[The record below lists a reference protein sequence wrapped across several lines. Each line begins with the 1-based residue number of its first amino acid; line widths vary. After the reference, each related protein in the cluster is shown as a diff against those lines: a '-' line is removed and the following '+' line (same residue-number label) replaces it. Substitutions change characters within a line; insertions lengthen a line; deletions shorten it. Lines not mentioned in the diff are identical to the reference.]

1 MEKSEKAEQMI
12 KAEVLVPLLNANE
25 PEARLV
31 EIHVKEGQE
40 VAKGALLLTIETT
53 KAAADVEAPEAGC
66 VRLLAEEGAI
76 LEVGERLAL
85 ITETADE
92 PLDLK
97 ASAKKERASADGGP
111 RLTKPARVLAEQ
123 LGLDL
128 ASLPSDRL
136 LTEEAIRQLAG
147 KPEVDVPVLKQ
158 VDPGKTLLIYG
169 GGGHAKTV
177 MEMARAL
184 GTFKIA
190 GIIDDGLPAGT
201 DILGI
206 PVLGPRE
213 IMPGLVAQG
222 VRLAANGV
230 GGIVDIN
237 VRVRLFE
244 LLESRGFE
252 LPALVHPRAVV
263 EVSAEVG
270 AGVQVFANAYVGSSA
285 VLAPKCMVNT
295 GAIVSHDCLIG
306 SYTHIAPGAQLAGH
320 VHVGEK
326 VLVGMG
332 VKVVIGIQIGDGSR
346 VGSGAIVLAD
356 VPPRTILKA
365 GEVWRG

>member
-1 MEKSEKAEQMI
+1 MI

-213 IMPGLVAQG
+213 ILPGLVAQG

-230 GGIVDIN
+230 GGIVDIKRARQV
-237 VRVRLFE
+237 VRTAGKPGLRTAGPGASARGSGGQRR
-244 LLESRGFE
+244 SRGGGAGLRQCLRRLVGCAGAE
-252 LPALVHPRAVV
+252 VYGQHRGDRLARLPDRLVHAHRARRP
-263 EVSAEVG
+263 
-270 AGVQVFANAYVGSSA
+270 AGGTRA
-285 VLAPKCMVNT
+285 
-295 GAIVSHDCLIG
+295 
-306 SYTHIAPGAQLAGH
+306 
-320 VHVGEK
+320 
-326 VLVGMG
+326 
-332 VKVVIGIQIGDGSR
+332 R
-346 VGSGAIVLAD
+346 
-356 VPPRTILKA
+356 R
-365 GEVWRG
+365 